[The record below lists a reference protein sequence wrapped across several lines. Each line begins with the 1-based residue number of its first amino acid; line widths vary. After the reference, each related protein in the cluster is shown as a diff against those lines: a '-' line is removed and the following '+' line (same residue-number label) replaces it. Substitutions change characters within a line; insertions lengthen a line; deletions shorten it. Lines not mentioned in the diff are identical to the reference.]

1 VVADVCTGCEL
12 CIAPCPVD
20 CITMVPRPS
29 ESRDPTPEL
38 NRARYYAHTA
48 RLTGRADSQAALLAA
63 RKQAASELSVAS
75 SASHEAR
82 SAPTRD
88 AS

>member
-12 CIAPCPVD
+12 CVAPCPVD
-20 CITMVPRPS
+20 CITMVPRAS

-48 RLTGRADSQAALLAA
+48 RLTRRAEAQAALLAA
-63 RKQAASELSVAS
+63 RKQTAGELSAAS
-75 SASHEAR
+75 SASHSPR
-82 SAPTRD
+82 SALTGE